1 MDNNLIKKIEELNL
15 EIINIKKSK
24 EYQKGKDLIKMKS
37 MIKTFKFGEV
47 FNKFFN
53 RKKMLK
59 LNAHGEVENDFKF
72 DSVSEGRPKIVVYTA
87 ILGDYDNLKEPL
99 LKLDNIDYV
108 AFLDNNLNYETQW
121 NIKKIPEN
129 IKELKNNTLINRYI
143 KFHPSELF
151 KNKDYEYAIYIDGN
165 IKVISD
171 LTSMTYSINKSI
183 GISLHKHQ
191 FRDCIYNE
199 VEACRLL
206 KKGNYKLLKEQ
217 VEGYKKEGFPNNY
230 GMLEGTVIVSD
241 LNSDKATN
249 LLNNWWEEFKN
260 SESLRDQIALPYILW
275 KNNIKIDEVANLG
288 NNLYKNPKIRVYL
301 HE

>member
-1 MDNNLIKKIEELNL
+1 MYDNLIEKIEELNL
-15 EIINIKKSK
+15 EIINLKKSQ
-24 EYQKGKDLIKMKS
+24 EYQKGKDLIKLKS
-37 MIKTFKFGEV
+37 MIKTFNFGEI
-47 FNKFFN
+47 FSKFVN
-53 RKKMLK
+53 RKKILK
-59 LNAHGEVENDFKF
+59 LNAHEEMENDFKF
-72 DSVSEGRPKIVVYTA
+72 NLTSNERPKIVVYTS
-87 ILGDYDNLKEPL
+87 ILGGYDELKEPL

-108 AFLDNNLNYETQW
+108 AFLEEKVDYETQW
-121 NIKKIPEN
+121 NIKRIPEN
-129 IKELKNNTLINRYI
+129 IKKFENNTLINRYI
-143 KFHPSELF
+143 KFHPSEIF
-151 KNKDYEYAIYIDGN
+151 KDDIYDYAIYIDGN

-171 LTSMTYSINKSI
+171 LTSMTYSINKDI
-183 GISLHKHQ
+183 GISLHRHQ

-199 VEACRLL
+199 IEACRLL